1 MVWCGP
7 NLSKLDQ
14 ILKKEWID
22 KIEGEITLKQKL
34 TTNQKLELFH
44 RPNKSFRHLFLTNF
58 DYL

>member
-34 TTNQKLELFH
+34 TTNKIGIFSSSKQKFQI
-44 RPNKSFRHLFLTNF
+44 PVF
-58 DYL
+58 D

>member
-34 TTNQKLELFH
+34 TTEKIGTFFFVQTKVSDTCF
-44 RPNKSFRHLFLTNF
+44 
-58 DYL
+58 

>member
-1 MVWCGP
+1 M
-7 NLSKLDQ
+7 DQ
-14 ILKKEWID
+14 NWIKILKIEWMD

-34 TTNQKLELFH
+34 TTNQKLGLFH